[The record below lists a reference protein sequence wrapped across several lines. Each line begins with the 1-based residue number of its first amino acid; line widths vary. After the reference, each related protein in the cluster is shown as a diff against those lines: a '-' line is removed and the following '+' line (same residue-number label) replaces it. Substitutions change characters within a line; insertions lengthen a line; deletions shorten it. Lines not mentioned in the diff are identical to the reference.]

1 MEITGV
7 IKAILPVQS
16 GTSKNGNG
24 WQKADFVIEEE
35 GGNYPNS
42 MVITAFG
49 DRVEKLN
56 TVRVG
61 DRVTARFDTLA
72 REYNGRYFT
81 NITLYDFA
89 QPQLAQQPQPQQQAQ
104 AYMGAP
110 QQYKAAP
117 AQPYQPMPAQPM
129 PQQAMYGQTQQQGQR
144 GDDLPF

>member
-16 GTSKNGNG
+16 GTSKSGNV

-49 DRVEKLN
+49 ERVEKLN

-61 DRVTARFDTLA
+61 DRVTARFDTQA
-72 REYNGRYFT
+72 REYNGRYFN

-89 QPQLAQQPQPQQQAQ
+89 QPQPQQAQ

-110 QQYKAAP
+110 QQQMPQQYQAAP
-117 AQPYQPMPAQPM
+117 AQPYQPMPAQPI
-129 PQQAMYGQTQQQGQR
+129 QQQPQGQR

>member
-1 MEITGV
+1 M

-16 GTSKNGNG
+16 GTSKSGNV
-24 WQKADFVIEEE
+24 WQKVDFVIEEE

-49 DRVEKLN
+49 ERVEKLN

-61 DRVTARFDTLA
+61 DRVTARFDTQA
-72 REYNGRYFT
+72 REYNGRYFN

-89 QPQLAQQPQPQQQAQ
+89 QPQQAQQAQPQPQQAQ

-110 QQYKAAP
+110 QQQMPQQYQAAP
-117 AQPYQPMPAQPM
+117 TQLYQQPMPAQPV
-129 PQQAMYGQTQQQGQR
+129 QQPQGQR
-144 GDDLPF
+144 ADDLPF

>member
-7 IKAILPVQS
+7 VKSVMPTQNGTSQS
-16 GTSKNGNG
+16 GKA
-24 WQKADFVIEEE
+24 WQKREFIIEETV
-35 GGNYPNS
+35 GNYPNS

-61 DRVTARFDTLA
+61 DRVTARFDTQA
-72 REYNGRYFT
+72 REYKGRAFN
-81 NITLYDFA
+81 NITLYDIT
-89 QPQLAQQPQPQQQAQ
+89 QPQPQAVQQPQQ

-110 QQYKAAP
+110 QQAMPQQHQAAP
-117 AQPYQPMPAQPM
+117 AQPYQPMPAQPI
-129 PQQAMYGQTQQQGQR
+129 QQPQGQQ